1 MYLQVND
8 LPNQSGDFN
17 GIAFNIKSSKV
28 VFPDSNQVYNLKN
41 WPELFREKL
50 RTSKSFGVDKKVFQ
64 LIVVFVIDK

>member
-28 VFPDSNQVYNLKN
+28 VFPDSNQEYYLKN
-41 WPELFREKL
+41 WPECRKKTNK
-50 RTSKSFGVDKKVFQ
+50 TSGDDETV
-64 LIVVFVIDK
+64 L

>member
-28 VFPDSNQVYNLKN
+28 VFPDSNQEYNLKN
-41 WPELFREKL
+41 WPEFCREKL
-50 RTSKSFGVDKKVFQ
+50 RTNKTSGVDELVF
-64 LIVVFVIDK
+64 